1 MERARPVLV
10 ATDPR
15 NPAPSSVATRNVMRA
30 NRGYDTGLERKVAV
44 ALRER
49 GLRGFRRNWPTPF
62 ARADLAVPSAR
73 LAVFV
78 HGCFWHGCRL
88 CQTRRPRANRAF
100 WEAKFRRNRERD
112 GAVRSAL
119 RYAGWTV
126 VELRECQLKR
136 EPARQV
142 RRVERALAR
151 ARGV

>member
-1 MERARPVLV
+1 MDRARPALV

-30 NRGYDTGLERKVAV
+30 NRGHDTGLERKVAL

-49 GLRGFRRNWPTPF
+49 GLRGFRTDWRTPF

-112 GAVRSAL
+112 ATVRSAL
-119 RYAGWTV
+119 RRAGWKV
-126 VELRECQLKR
+126 VELRECQVKR
-136 EPARQV
+136 NPARQM
-142 RRVERALAR
+142 RRIERALAGPR
-151 ARGV
+151 AV